1 MPCGRSIFERVSIRA
16 RLVLLSVTLM
26 GMTISTNLYLS
37 HTLDRTSQAALQ
49 SDDLDGVIGT
59 ANSVRAAY
67 ADLRYWLTDLAVS
80 LLSLSEH
87 NADEARV
94 RLQVV
99 LELLSKHEPALAA
112 TLRSEVALF
121 DETAKRAVDAYTDD
135 QRVLGNS
142 LLAEARQHGTNLDAI
157 LASLD
162 ARLGVHAGQ
171 VRRELRSRST
181 TAMRMSWF
189 VVAATVLLGLLLT
202 LMVLRSI
209 LVPLRRLI
217 TAIDEVSQNA
227 STPGHPASGGD
238 EIGGMVELVWLL
250 KTNMAKVEGLA
261 AEREEAKA
269 AAAMSQKNSLNRAA
283 NAFEEQVGTL
293 IATLSAGAMELQGT
307 AMSMSDTAIQT
318 DNRASALATASQ
330 STNNAVQTASAA
342 AEQLT
347 QSIGRISQQVTQSS
361 IITRQAVHD
370 ARRTDIIVSTLAEG
384 AQSIGKVVDLI
395 TRIARQTNLLAL
407 NATIE
412 AARAGDAGKGFG
424 VVANEVKS
432 LAHQTAKATADIGA
446 QIGEIQ
452 SATAEAVTAIRG
464 INSKIEEIQ
473 SIAHG
478 IATAIGEQEIATS
491 EIARSV
497 QWTAS
502 STQAVSD
509 TCAGLSHAA
518 NKTGAAATQVL
529 GAANDLSLQASH
541 LDSEVEHLISEIRAS

>member
-1 MPCGRSIFERVSIRA
+1 MRRGRSILERVSIRA

-26 GMTISTNLYLS
+26 GVTFGTNLYLS
-37 HTLDRTSQAALQ
+37 HTLERASQAALQ
-49 SDDLDGVIGT
+49 SDDLDSVIGA

-87 NADEARV
+87 NADEARA
-94 RLQVV
+94 RLQIA
-99 LELLSKHEPALAA
+99 LEVLSKNEPALAA
-112 TLRSEVALF
+112 TVRSEVALF
-121 DETAKRAVDAYTDD
+121 DDAAKRAVDAYTDD
-135 QRVLGNS
+135 QRVVGNS
-142 LLAEARQHGTNLDAI
+142 LLAEARQHGTKLDAL

-162 ARLGVHAGQ
+162 AKLGGRAAQ
-171 VRRELRSRST
+171 ARRELRSSST
-181 TAMRMSWF
+181 TAVRMSWF

-202 LMVLRSI
+202 FMVLRSI
-209 LVPLRRLI
+209 LMPLRRLMI
-217 TAIDEVSQNA
+217 AIDEVSQ
-227 STPGHPASGGD
+227 SHSEPGHAASRSD
-238 EIGGMVELVWLL
+238 EIGGMVELVELL
-250 KTNMAKVEGLA
+250 KANIAKVEGLA

-269 AAAMSQKNSLNRAA
+269 VAAINQKNSLNQAA
-283 NAFEEQVGTL
+283 KAFELQVGTL
-293 IATLSAGAMELQGT
+293 IATLSAGATELQAT

-330 STNNAVQTASAA
+330 STSNAVQTASAA

-347 QSIGRISQQVTQSS
+347 QSIRKIGQQVTHSS
-361 IITRQAVHD
+361 VITRQAVHD
-370 ARRTDIIVSTLAEG
+370 ARRTDIIVRTLAQG
-384 AQSIGKVVDLI
+384 AQNIGKVVELI
-395 TRIARQTNLLAL
+395 TKIASQTNLLAL

-473 SIAHG
+473 SIAHS
-478 IATAIGEQEIATS
+478 IATGIGEQEIATL

-518 NKTGAAATQVL
+518 NETGAAATQVL

-541 LDSEVEHLISEIRAS
+541 LESEVEQLISEIRAA

>member
-1 MPCGRSIFERVSIRA
+1 MTRGRSILERVSIRA

-26 GMTISTNLYLS
+26 GVTVGTNLYLS
-37 HTLDRTSQAALQ
+37 HTLDRASQAALQ
-49 SDDLDGVIGT
+49 SDDLDRVIIA

-87 NADEARV
+87 NADEARA
-94 RLQVV
+94 RLQTT
-99 LELLSKHEPALAA
+99 LDLLSKHEPALAA
-112 TLRSEVALF
+112 TVRSEAALF
-121 DETAKRAVDAYTDD
+121 DDAAKRAVDAYTDD
-135 QRVLGNS
+135 QRVVGNS
-142 LLAEARQHGTNLDAI
+142 LLAEARQHGAKLDTL

-162 ARLGVHAGQ
+162 AQLGVRAAQ
-171 VRRELRSRST
+171 ARQELRSSST
-181 TAMRMSWF
+181 TAVRMSWF

-209 LVPLRRLI
+209 LVPLRRLMI
-217 TAIDEVSQNA
+217 AIDEVSQSA
-227 STPGHPASGGD
+227 SKPGHAAARGD
-238 EIGGMVELVWLL
+238 EIGGMVELVRLL
-250 KTNMAKVEGLA
+250 KANMAKVERLA

-269 AAAMSQKNSLNRAA
+269 AAAMSQKNSLNQAA
-283 NAFEEQVGTL
+283 NAFEVQVGTL
-293 IATLSAGAMELQGT
+293 IATLSAGATELQAT

-330 STNNAVQTASAA
+330 STSNAVQTASAA

-347 QSIGRISQQVTQSS
+347 QSIGKISQQVTHSS
-361 IITRQAVHD
+361 VITEQAVQD
-370 ARRTDIIVSTLAEG
+370 ARRTDIIVRTLAEG
-384 AQSIGKVVDLI
+384 AKNIGKVVELI
-395 TRIARQTNLLAL
+395 TSIASQTNLLAL

-432 LAHQTAKATADIGA
+432 LAHQTARATADIGA
-446 QIGEIQ
+446 RIGEIQ
-452 SATAEAVTAIRG
+452 GATVEAVTAIRG
-464 INSKIEEIQ
+464 INCKIEEIQ
-473 SIAHG
+473 SIAHS

-502 STQAVSD
+502 STQAVSN

-518 NKTGAAATQVL
+518 NETGAAATQVL

-541 LDSEVEHLISEIRAS
+541 LESEVEQLISEIRAS